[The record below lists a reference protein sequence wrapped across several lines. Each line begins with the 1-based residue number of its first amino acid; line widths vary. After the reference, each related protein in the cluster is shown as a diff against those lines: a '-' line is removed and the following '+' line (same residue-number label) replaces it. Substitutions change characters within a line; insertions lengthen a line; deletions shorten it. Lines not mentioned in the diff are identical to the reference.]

1 MRRLAMLAVT
11 AALAAACALGGCAA
25 QGAGSPAGMAESG
38 QATTDEA
45 TEDDGMFGIGRAYT
59 VEDMWV
65 EHGGKRVYG
74 RLFTPKGLSRPAPAV
89 ICSHYFG
96 GTHRASA
103 EYARAMA
110 EAGYVAYAFDF
121 CGGSAASRSTGTTT
135 ECSILTE
142 ADDLSAVLDAISAL
156 DAVDAGGVFLLGQS
170 QGGAVSAMVAAER
183 PDDVGGLVLLYP
195 AFVIH
200 DSMLGMFGS
209 ADAVPDEFEFWQ
221 RLGRVYAVDAIG
233 YDFYEHVGAYE
244 GPVLMFQGDLDGIEP
259 KAYTD
264 RAAVLYADVDY
275 EVVEGAGHG
284 FYGADQRHVFERAAE
299 FVASHARESA

>member
-1 MRRLAMLAVT
+1 MRWLAMLAVT

-25 QGAGSPAGMAESG
+25 QGAVSPAGMAESEP
-38 QATTDEA
+38 ATTNEATA
-45 TEDDGMFGIGRAYT
+45 TEDDGMGRAYE

-74 RLFTPKGLSRPAPAV
+74 QLFTPKGLSRPMPAV
-89 ICSHYFG
+89 VCSHYFG

-121 CGGSAASRSTGTTT
+121 CGGSAASRSTGDTAD
-135 ECSILTE
+135 CSILTE
-142 ADDLSAVLDAISAL
+142 AADLSAVLDAISAL
-156 DAVDAGGVFLLGQS
+156 DAVDAGSVFLLGQS

-183 PDDVGGLVLLYP
+183 PDDVAGLVLLYP

-209 ADAVPDEFEFWQ
+209 ADAVPDEFDFWQ

-244 GPVLMFQGDLDGIEP
+244 GPVLMFQGDRDGIEP
-259 KAYTD
+259 RAYTD
-264 RAAVLYADVDY
+264 RAAALYADVDY

-284 FYGADQRHVFERAAE
+284 FYGSDQRHVTERAAG
-299 FVASHARESA
+299 FVASHSAVTR